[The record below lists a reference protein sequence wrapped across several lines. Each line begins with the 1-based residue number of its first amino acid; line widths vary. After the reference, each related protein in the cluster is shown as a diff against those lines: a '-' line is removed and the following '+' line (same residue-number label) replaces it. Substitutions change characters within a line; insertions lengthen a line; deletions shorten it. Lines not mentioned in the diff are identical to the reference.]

1 MTFLQ
6 LKSISL
12 ESKDTMLVLT
22 RKLGESI
29 IIDDNIEVVVLKL
42 TNGLVK
48 LGVKAPRETSVH
60 RAEVAQKIKEEK
72 VEILAK

>member
-1 MTFLQ
+1 
-6 LKSISL
+6 
-12 ESKDTMLVLT
+12 MLVLT

-42 TNGLVK
+42 ANGLVK

-60 RAEVAQKIKEEK
+60 RAEVAQKIIEETK
-72 VEILAK
+72 NECVH